1 MGKIRKSSIALAAV
15 VGAGGLFLSDH
26 FSTTAPGTYLS
37 RAEAVIGRPL
47 TPLSVAGVARRTT
60 RRAVAAGAIGYGA
73 YAVGRYGYP
82 YNYAYTNDSS
92 SYPYSDYG
100 SSYPNN
106 YGYTNYG
113 SNYPYSNYGY
123 ANYGSNYPY
132 NYGYRG
138 AIAASRPWYGYGR
151 AGYDYGSSYYGYNP
165 GYSTGDS
172 TGTDYDL
179 GYYGWYPGY
188 STSYSTSGGQ
198 DAAYCAQ
205 RFRSYDPGS
214 GTYLGYDGQ
223 RHPCP

>member
-1 MGKIRKSSIALAAV
+1 MSKIRKSSIALAAL

-26 FSTTAPGTYLS
+26 FSTTVPGPYLS

-47 TPLSVAGVARRTT
+47 TPRSVAGVARRTT

-123 ANYGSNYPY
+123 ASYGSSYGSTDYGSSYPY
-132 NYGYRG
+132 NYGYSDTHRFPMSNLELWCFPPMCDRSRFDEKN
-138 AIAASRPWYGYGR
+138 APQAAVPWAGQSLVQRSATPLRPRRFVGNAAQR
-151 AGYDYGSSYYGYNP
+151 EQASEP
-165 GYSTGDS
+165 GYFG
-172 TGTDYDL
+172 
-179 GYYGWYPGY
+179 PN
-188 STSYSTSGGQ
+188 
-198 DAAYCAQ
+198 AQ
-205 RFRSYDPGS
+205 PWI
-214 GTYLGYDGQ
+214 TK
-223 RHPCP
+223 

>member
-1 MGKIRKSSIALAAV
+1 MSKIRKSSIALAAL

-26 FSTTAPGTYLS
+26 FSTTVPGTYLS

-47 TPLSVAGVARRTT
+47 TPRSVAGVARRTT

-123 ANYGSNYPY
+123 ASYGSSYGSTDYGSSYPY
-132 NYGYRG
+132 NYGTSDRRFPLSNLQ
-138 AIAASRPWYGYGR
+138 IWCFPPICDRSRF
-151 AGYDYGSSYYGYNP
+151 
-165 GYSTGDS
+165 
-172 TGTDYDL
+172 L
-179 GYYGWYPGY
+179 
-188 STSYSTSGGQ
+188 
-198 DAAYCAQ
+198 
-205 RFRSYDPGS
+205 DPNA
-214 GTYLGYDGQ
+214 
-223 RHPCP
+223 RE